1 MNLIDYI
8 DRVALNTLE
17 GFLLSL
23 GITPSE
29 DGLIIQDY
37 GPHRVYTVQGET
49 KHGDKKLD
57 IDGVFKELE
66 EYIRN
71 RNNFKRAPH
80 FDAYDVWGYG
90 CPEPDCGYMM
100 LFISISHTA

>member
-1 MNLIDYI
+1 MNNVE
-8 DRVALNTLE
+8 RVDKLALNTLE

-29 DGLIIQDY
+29 DSLIIQDY

-49 KHGDKKLD
+49 EHAGPKLD
-57 IDGVFKELE
+57 IDSIFEELMV
-66 EYIRN
+66 YIQHHNGFRKGP
-71 RNNFKRAPH
+71 RFEAH
-80 FDAYDVWGYG
+80 DVWGYG

>member
-1 MNLIDYI
+1 MTTIERI
-8 DRVALNTLE
+8 DRIALNTLE

-29 DGLIIQDY
+29 DSPIIQDY

-49 KHGDKKLD
+49 EHGAKKLD
-57 IDGVFKELE
+57 IDYVFEKLQ
-66 EYIRN
+66 EYIEHRN
-71 RNNFKRAPH
+71 GYLRAPRFEAH
-80 FDAYDVWGYG
+80 DVWGYG

>member
-29 DGLIIQDY
+29 DGLAFADY
-37 GPHRVYTVQGET
+37 GPHRVYTVQGEIE
-49 KHGDKKLD
+49 HG
-57 IDGVFKELE
+57 GKEFVPDLIFRNLE
-66 EYIRN
+66 QYIQHRN
-71 RNNFKRAPH
+71 AFPQAPH
-80 FDAYDVWGYG
+80 FDAYEVI
-90 CPEPDCGYMM
+90 CGYHSREKNR
-100 LFISISHTA
+100 LYVSISHTA